1 MNQNLPAA
9 VIQSFTMQNTM
20 FSQRKAVL
28 HWRIVFPQFFSQRFA
43 QQARQINNHYRGE
56 ALQRRQFATSQLYP
70 AAVRKQQMGGVALPY
85 ELENTFNVTLN
96 RACIVS
102 LYTDEYQFTGGAHGM
117 TVRTADNWNLR
128 TGRRFALCDLFPRH
142 RDCRQLILRQIITQI
157 ARDPSSYFDNYREL
171 VVQNFDPRRFYLTQD
186 AVMVYF
192 GLYEIAPY
200 SSGMPVFA
208 IPYEVDPAFVIC
220 RERES

>member
-1 MNQNLPAA
+1 MNQVLPAA
-9 VIQSFTMQNTM
+9 VIRNFTMENTM
-20 FSQRKAVL
+20 YAQRRAVL
-28 HWRIVFPQFFSQRFA
+28 NWKIVFPQFFSQRYP
-43 QQARQINNHYRGE
+43 QQARQLNGYYSRE
-56 ALQRRQFATSQLYP
+56 ALRRRQYAVSQLYP
-70 AAVRKQQMGGVALPY
+70 AAVRELQAGGVALPY
-85 ELENTFNVTLN
+85 ELETAVNVTYN

-128 TGRRFALCDLFPRH
+128 TGNRFALCDLFPGQ
-142 RDCRQLILRQIITQI
+142 RDCRQMILRQIITQI
-157 ARDPSSYFDNYREL
+157 ARDPSSYFDNYRKL
-171 VVQNFDPRRFYLTQD
+171 VMQNFDPKRFYLTRN

-208 IPYEVDPAFVIC
+208 IPYRASPESVIC
-220 RERES
+220 LTR

>member
-1 MNQNLPAA
+1 MY
-9 VIQSFTMQNTM
+9 
-20 FSQRKAVL
+20 K
-28 HWRIVFPQFFSQRFA
+28 
-43 QQARQINNHYRGE
+43 RQ
-56 ALQRRQFATSQLYP
+56 
-70 AAVRKQQMGGVALPY
+70 
-85 ELENTFNVTLN
+85 TLN

-142 RDCRQLILRQIITQI
+142 RDCRQMILRQIITQI